1 MKIDVINIEG
11 KKIEN
16 VEILDAIFSL
26 KPNKKIIQSVLDYQM
41 NLFKPR
47 TAKTKQRNEIKG
59 STAKIY
65 AQKGTGGA
73 RHSSRK
79 APIFVGGGIAHG
91 PKGNVYKMKK
101 INKKVKKLALLH
113 LLSQKNK
120 VKSLHVVEDFKS
132 EIKKTDTVLIIL
144 DSCHDYDHVLRELE
158 IYSQLLRNGSYII
171 VTDGLQQYLNVTPRA
186 KKQYKD
192 CCNWGYNNSKK
203 AAEDFVIRHPEF
215 EIVEPIF
222 PFNEGNIDFRVTH
235 WPSAYIQR
243 KNG

>member
-1 MKIDVINIEG
+1 MKLDVINIEG

-16 VEILDAIFSL
+16 IEIMDTIFSL
-26 KPNKKIIQSVLDYQM
+26 KPNKKIIQSVVDYQM

-91 PKGNVYKMKK
+91 PKGNVYRLKK

-120 VKSLHVVEDFKS
+120 IKSIHVVEDFKS
-132 EIKKTDTVLIIL
+132 EIKKTKIFNNFLEKNNLKNSLIIS
-144 DSCHDYDHVLRELE
+144 D
-158 IYSQLLRNGSYII
+158 
-171 VTDGLQQYLNVTPRA
+171 
-186 KKQYKD
+186 K
-192 CCNWGYNNSKK
+192 NSKTNIYK
-203 AAEDFVIRHPEF
+203 SAKNIPNIKIIDEDGANVYDLLKYKNVIFTFSSIKKVQERLSKWRNL
-215 EIVEPIF
+215 IF
-222 PFNEGNIDFRVTH
+222 
-235 WPSAYIQR
+235 
-243 KNG
+243 